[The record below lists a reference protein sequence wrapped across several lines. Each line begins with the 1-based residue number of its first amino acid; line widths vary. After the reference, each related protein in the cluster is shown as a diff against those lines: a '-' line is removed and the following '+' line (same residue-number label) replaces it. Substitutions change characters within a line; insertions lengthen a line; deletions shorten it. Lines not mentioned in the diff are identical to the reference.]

1 MVVVENWETISFWKM
16 MKGYCAAKNRP
27 ETVKLAQQFRNV
39 AQLFNDLWLEI
50 GKAAQLFSKAA
61 QLFSYH

>member
-1 MVVVENWETISFWKM
+1 